1 MRDKTLTSTVR
12 VAVLRPSSLALGLG
26 MALAAPALADTPAPK
41 SVVSQVIVTGHAST
55 KASEQSAIDKLTQPL
70 IDTPQS
76 VSIISRIELDD
87 RGITTLSDALR
98 TTPGIS
104 LGAGETSFQ
113 GNNVILRGFTT
124 RNDTYLDGM
133 RDYGYYYRDPFDE
146 ASIEVLKGPSS
157 VLFGRGSTGGVIE
170 QTTKEPLVGQQ
181 FVDVQ
186 AQAGTDQTHRFTAD
200 ANTPLGGGLGA
211 FRLNA
216 MVHESDVAGRDG
228 ARNSRWGFAPSV
240 RVNLSPNTQ
249 LQLDWLHQYENDRPD
264 YGIPW
269 FNGAPAKVARN
280 NFYGFASDYLRTNVN
295 VVTAKLSH
303 EFSDSL
309 ILSTKVRYS
318 DDSREFRTSEAVVPA
333 GVAATTPLSS
343 ITLNRN
349 EFAGFSRELFMQDQT
364 ELAAKFSTGMLKH
377 NLVAGVELGFES
389 PRPTYIF
396 FTGVPTTNL
405 ASPPS
410 QTFSDTL
417 AYVRLNARTDANTAG
432 LYALD
437 TIDIGDHW
445 QLMGGVRW
453 DRFDAH
459 YSSTGFAASNAVA
472 AHTDIHHLDQ
482 GPSYRAALVYKAMP
496 TLNFYATYGTSFDPS
511 ASGIESLV
519 SSGRSVAQANLNLAP
534 EKSRTYEAGA
544 KWSATPQLVLTTA
557 VFEIEKTN
565 VRVPDPT
572 IPGFNTLGG
581 DQQVRGFETELS
593 GNLTAAWKVHLGYAY
608 MDSQTV
614 KSAPGGPLVGEPL
627 TITPK
632 DTFSLVT
639 EYRILPNVEVGGDVV
654 SVSSRLGQNTAA
666 SFLTAPGYTAAGLMA
681 KYIVSNRLTVQVN
694 VYNVA
699 DTVYYDQLHPFH
711 VVPGAGRGALLTVT
725 GHF

>member
-1 MRDKTLTSTVR
+1 
-12 VAVLRPSSLALGLG
+12 
-26 MALAAPALADTPAPK
+26 MALAAPALADAQTSKPG
-41 SVVSQVIVTGHAST
+41 VIVTGRAT

-76 VSIISRIELDD
+76 VSVISRAELDD
-87 RGITTLSDALR
+87 RGITTLNDAVR

-146 ASIEVLKGPSS
+146 DSIEVLKGPSS

-170 QTTKEPLVGQQ
+170 QTTKQAIVGRS
-181 FVDVQ
+181 VLDTEVL
-186 AQAGTDQTHRFTAD
+186 AGTDRTHRVTAD
-200 ANTPLGGGLGA
+200 GNMPLGDGLGA
-211 FRLNA
+211 VRLNA
-216 MVHESDVAGRDG
+216 MVHESGVAGRDG
-228 ARNSRWGFAPSV
+228 ARNSRWGLAPSV
-240 RVNLSPNTQ
+240 LIHLRPDTQ
-249 LQLDWLHQYENDRPD
+249 LRLDWLHQFENDRPD

-269 FNGAPAKVARN
+269 FNGAPAKVARS
-280 NFYGFASDYLRTNVN
+280 NFYGFSSDYLRATVN
-295 VVTAKLSH
+295 VLTAAVSHQVNDNLTLS
-303 EFSDSL
+303 S
-309 ILSTKVRYS
+309 KVRYS
-318 DDSREFRTSEAVVPA
+318 DDSREFRTSEAVVPP
-333 GVAATTPLSS
+333 GVLVTTPLSA

-349 EFAGFSRELFMQDQT
+349 EFAGHSREVFLQNQSDLT
-364 ELAAKFSTGMLKH
+364 AHFSTGLLRH
-377 NLVAGVELGFES
+377 SLAAGLEFGSES

-396 FTGVPTTNL
+396 FTGVVTTNL
-405 ASPPS
+405 ANPPP
-410 QTFSDTL
+410 QTFSATL
-417 AYVRLNARTDANTAG
+417 AYVRLTARTDAKTAG
-432 LYALD
+432 IYALD
-437 TIDIGDHW
+437 TMDIGDRW
-445 QLMGGVRW
+445 QMMGGVRW

-459 YSSTGFAASNAVA
+459 YTSTGYAATGAVA
-472 AHTDIHHLDQ
+472 ARTDIHHVDEA
-482 GPSYRAALVYKAMP
+482 PSYRAAITYKALP
-496 TLNFYATYGTSFDPS
+496 GLNFYASYGDSFDPS

-519 SSGRSVAQANLNLAP
+519 SSGRSVAQANLNLDP
-534 EKSRTYEAGA
+534 EKSRSYEAGA
-544 KWSATPQLVLTTA
+544 KWAVTPQLVLDA
-557 VFEIEKTN
+557 SVFQIEKTN

-572 IPGFNTLGG
+572 VPGFNTLGG

-608 MDSQTV
+608 MDSRTV
-614 KSAPGGPLVGEPL
+614 KSTPGGPLVGEPL

-666 SFLTAPGYTAAGLMA
+666 SFLTAPGYTVAGVMA

-699 DTVYYDQLHPFH
+699 DAVYYDQLHPFH
-711 VVPGAGRGALLTVT
+711 VVPGAARSALLTVT